1 MIFWSMTRST
11 ATLQKPET
19 KYDKNYYN
27 STMKVFERRKNISRL
42 ACKYLS
48 LINDVVERN
57 NPDLERMLDLHQKIF
72 NLNEENGYHF
82 EEKWQNS
89 VDLLVDFVFL
99 NFLSSISTR
108 ETQCKTPDIPVL
120 TSRNT
125 QRDTQN
131 TWHQQKYDKCPMC
144 CR

>member
-1 MIFWSMTRST
+1 MIFRSMTRST

-72 NLNEENGYHF
+72 NLNEENGYQF
-82 EEKWQNS
+82 EEK
-89 VDLLVDFVFL
+89 
-99 NFLSSISTR
+99 
-108 ETQCKTPDIPVL
+108 
-120 TSRNT
+120 
-125 QRDTQN
+125 
-131 TWHQQKYDKCPMC
+131 
-144 CR
+144 

>member
-1 MIFWSMTRST
+1 MTRSS
-11 ATLQKPET
+11 ATLQKI

-57 NPDLERMLDLHQKIF
+57 NPELERMLDLHKKIF

-82 EEKWQNS
+82 ENPGHSRSLVTVEYLNLKPFLKIELEKMYRK
-89 VDLLVDFVFL
+89 
-99 NFLSSISTR
+99 IGPTR
-108 ETQCKTPDIPVL
+108 DECKIHK
-120 TSRNT
+120 NEF
-125 QRDTQN
+125 QRG
-131 TWHQQKYDKCPMC
+131 
-144 CR
+144 